1 MKKHKN
7 RILRA
12 VRAAVFLFV
21 LALMILGL
29 DKSLKLIQE
38 DNLCPR
44 YYEYPKDTFDV
55 AFLGASL
62 VMYGIYPVEMY
73 DEYGIA
79 SYSLTTGNQSIEASY
94 YLAKEVIEKDHPSL
108 IVLDCSFAS
117 SDEKKMEPQYIH
129 YITDTMP
136 YLNKNRLDII
146 RNLAITDDYKPLLFP
161 LIAFH
166 SRWQELTYGDFLPQ
180 TKEMVYGA
188 KITGRVNVTAPYD
201 EAKITPG
208 ALSEQ
213 SRSSIEK
220 IIRLCREND
229 TGLMLLTMPVPGK
242 NKFFD
247 QDGYN
252 LRVSAAAEVDELA
265 KKNGIL
271 HANYVGDK
279 KNLED
284 LGLDL
289 QMDAY
294 DGEHLNRWGAA
305 KFTRTLG
312 KYIKAHFDIP
322 DRRGQ
327 GGAYSLIDK
336 DLFPY

>member
-166 SRWQELTYGDFLPQ
+166 SRWQELTYGDFL
-180 TKEMVYGA
+180 
-188 KITGRVNVTAPYD
+188 
-201 EAKITPG
+201 TP
-208 ALSEQ
+208 
-213 SRSSIEK
+213 
-220 IIRLCREND
+220 
-229 TGLMLLTMPVPGK
+229 V
-242 NKFFD
+242 
-247 QDGYN
+247 
-252 LRVSAAAEVDELA
+252 
-265 KKNGIL
+265 
-271 HANYVGDK
+271 
-279 KNLED
+279 
-284 LGLDL
+284 
-289 QMDAY
+289 
-294 DGEHLNRWGAA
+294 
-305 KFTRTLG
+305 
-312 KYIKAHFDIP
+312 
-322 DRRGQ
+322 
-327 GGAYSLIDK
+327 
-336 DLFPY
+336 